1 MFFSLGFMLIIIKLI
16 RIIDYMVIFIDYIYM
31 NMFEKLIKFGFCF
44 VDIFDYLLLFCIMV
58 NILFINSEYRFFWDF
73 RCFNENV
80 FY

>member
-58 NILFINSEYRFFWDF
+58 NILFINNEYRFF
-73 RCFNENV
+73 
-80 FY
+80 